1 MKKIPFCKEC
11 KYYRVNGV
19 CNHPK
24 FGGKYPHIN
33 KDFWCCY
40 GERKENTEKPLDLS

>member
-1 MKKIPFCKEC
+1 MKKTPFCKEC
-11 KYYRVNGV
+11 KYYLCNGI

-24 FGGKYPHIN
+24 FGGEYSHIN

-40 GERKENTEKPLDLS
+40 GERKENIEKPV